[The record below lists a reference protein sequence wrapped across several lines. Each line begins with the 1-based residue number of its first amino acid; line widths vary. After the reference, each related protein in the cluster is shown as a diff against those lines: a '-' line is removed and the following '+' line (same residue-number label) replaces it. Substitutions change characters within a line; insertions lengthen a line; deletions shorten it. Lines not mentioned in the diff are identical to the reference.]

1 MTVPTFPETNNPL
14 ITALA
19 KYNDIT
25 LITLFQRYPEQGKY
39 FTALFCR
46 YSLIIYVL
54 ISHRVTSPVQ
64 TDYLFAFTWR
74 HIFYEMGGL
83 VLSEKHKDSFQN
95 WLINMSVICLNEIQL
110 PPVEQINYSLK
121 STPPPLW
128 CYLEQG
134 LNRLPPLLRLILVMC
149 ENFHWSHSRIASYLQ
164 AEGETLTPSE
174 IPVLLA
180 KAHGILEKVLPEDI
194 KIIYLKP

>member
-54 ISHRVTSPVQ
+54 ISHRVSSPVQ

-110 PPVEQINYSLK
+110 PPVEQINYNLK

-149 ENFHWSHSRIASYLQ
+149 ENFHWSHPRIASYLQ